1 MRYQEEALTYLLIP
15 LLLVQTILILIGSAL
30 WVTGNH
36 VLFILFLTLSMGL
49 QNGVVA
55 HFEKIVVH
63 STYIT
68 GMTTTLLKSL
78 GGNCSSDERE
88 LQLIIISEL
97 VFIIGACLGC
107 FLTSNFAIKGFLT
120 VLFPLCIAGVLSL
133 LELR

>member
-1 MRYQEEALTYLLIP
+1 MHYQEEALTYLLIP

-97 VFIIGACLGC
+97 VFYHWCMFRMFSYFQFC
-107 FLTSNFAIKGFLT
+107 YKG
-120 VLFPLCIAGVLSL
+120 LS
-133 LELR
+133 